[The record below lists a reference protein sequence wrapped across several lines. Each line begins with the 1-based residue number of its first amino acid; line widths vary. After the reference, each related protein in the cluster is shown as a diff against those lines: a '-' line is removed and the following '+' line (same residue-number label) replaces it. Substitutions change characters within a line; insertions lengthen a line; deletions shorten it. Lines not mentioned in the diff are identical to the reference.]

1 MAIDY
6 DYQHHFTVVLLS
18 VVDIE
23 VPASDV
29 KLRTVLYDVPTI
41 KSARERAALKLI
53 TRSSY
58 TVRMRVLKYRVL
70 NCCRGRRVAPGDTR
84 K

>member
-58 TVRMRVLKYRVL
+58 IRYVCV
-70 NCCRGRRVAPGDTR
+70 C
-84 K
+84 